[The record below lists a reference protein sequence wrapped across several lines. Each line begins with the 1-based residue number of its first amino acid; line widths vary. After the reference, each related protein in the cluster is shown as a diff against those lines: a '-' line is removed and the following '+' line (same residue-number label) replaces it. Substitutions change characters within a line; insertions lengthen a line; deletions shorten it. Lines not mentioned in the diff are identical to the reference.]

1 MSGSE
6 EESAGDLHVD
16 REDIAVVVDDGEPAL
31 KVGDALIHLETR
43 FEGAPP
49 EHVEKDH
56 YDGPFFL
63 LDFDEEY
70 FDGYLEITPAY
81 EEVSD

>member
-1 MSGSE
+1 MSKRDAE
-6 EESAGDLHVD
+6 TLHIE

-31 KVGDALIHLETR
+31 KVGDALVHLETR
-43 FEGAPP
+43 FEGTPP

-70 FDGYLEITPAY
+70 FDGYLEIAPTY
-81 EEVSD
+81 EEVEDGE